1 MFLFTDRLIY
11 VDIADVPL
19 KIPAAC
25 KFLRS
30 SPLVKRIVLSI
41 EMCLMV
47 QDEVTP
53 TTVLS
58 SSVYVVECSVLIE
71 AVSFLKLAS
80 LKGNVKHFK
89 RLNTMPFVFL
99 CLFH

>member
-1 MFLFTDRLIY
+1 
-11 VDIADVPL
+11 
-19 KIPAAC
+19 
-25 KFLRS
+25 
-30 SPLVKRIVLSI
+30 
-41 EMCLMV
+41 MV

-58 SSVYVVECSVLIE
+58 SSVYVVECSVLIG
-71 AVSFLKLAS
+71 AVSILKLAS

-99 CLFH
+99 CLFHWFEACEISFTYLSLTYSEGMSQTLTA